1 MLLAIFV
8 LFAVVLRLLTATIL
22 PKVRFPV
29 PAFRVKSVVKP
40 LIVLPKFKLLLV
52 ELKVLGLLP
61 VRVTPPLNC

>member
-8 LFAVVLRLLTATIL
+8 LFAVVLRLLTATVL

-29 PAFRVKSVVKP
+29 PAFRIKSVVKP
-40 LIVLPKFKLLLV
+40 LIVLLKFKLLLV

-61 VRVTPPLNC
+61 ARVTPPLNC